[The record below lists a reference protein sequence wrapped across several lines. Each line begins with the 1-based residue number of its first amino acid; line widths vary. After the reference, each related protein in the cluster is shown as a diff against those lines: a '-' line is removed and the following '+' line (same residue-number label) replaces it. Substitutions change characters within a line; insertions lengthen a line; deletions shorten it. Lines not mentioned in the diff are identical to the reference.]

1 MRLRGCIDSAARD
14 CCPTSVPIMRHLR
27 LSADVQIIT
36 AFNQLFAMDP
46 FSITAGVVSIVA
58 PTLHCVRLL
67 VEDLQKIADAPDAVT
82 ALTNDLQSVGLALA
96 SVQAVTDSQWKSLGE
111 AVTAQSKAAIT
122 SCKTSCERFKTSL
135 DRWTRHSTDGTLSW
149 RDRATLGVFR
159 QGHIKSMSE
168 QLQNCIITLTSVASI
183 ATL

>member
-1 MRLRGCIDSAARD
+1 
-14 CCPTSVPIMRHLR
+14 
-27 LSADVQIIT
+27 
-36 AFNQLFAMDP
+36 MDP
-46 FSITAGVVSIVA
+46 LSITAGVVGIVA
-58 PTLHCVRLL
+58 PTLHCVHVL
-67 VEDLQKIADAPDAVT
+67 VKDLQSIADAPEAVT
-82 ALTNDLQSVGLALA
+82 ALTNDLQSVDLALA
-96 SVQAVTDSQWKSLGE
+96 SVQTVTESQWRSLGD
-111 AVTAQSKAAIT
+111 AVISQSRSVTT

-168 QLQNCIITLTSVASI
+168 QLQNCNITLSSVASI

>member
-1 MRLRGCIDSAARD
+1 
-14 CCPTSVPIMRHLR
+14 
-27 LSADVQIIT
+27 
-36 AFNQLFAMDP
+36 MDP
-46 FSITAGVVSIVA
+46 FSITAGVVGIVA

-67 VEDLQKIADAPDAVT
+67 IEDLQNIADAPDAVK
-82 ALTNDLQSVGLALA
+82 ALTKDLQSVDLALA
-96 SVQAVTDSQWKSLGE
+96 SVRAVTDSQWKSLGG
-111 AVTAQSKAAIT
+111 AVTTQSKATIT

-135 DRWTRHSTDGTLSW
+135 DRWTRHSADGKLSW

-168 QLQNCIITLTSVASI
+168 QLQNCNIALISVAST